1 MANPHLQHLFDS
13 TKHSLAGLASAW
25 RSECAFR
32 HEVFVFAVLVLVLWF
47 TNTPLSKCLL
57 VLGAWLFVML
67 IELLNSAL
75 EEAFDLV
82 TKEYNPHVKRGKDMA
97 SAAIFIA
104 LIINIF
110 VWIDVFFLNS

>member
-1 MANPHLQHLFDS
+1 MTNPHLKHLFDS

-25 RSECAFR
+25 QSEYAFR
-32 HEVFVFAVLVLVLWF
+32 HEVFVFGVLILVLWF
-47 TNTPLSKCLL
+47 TNTSLSTCLL

-67 IELLNSAL
+67 VELLNSAI

-82 TKEYNPHVKRGKDMA
+82 TKERNPHVKRGKDMA

-104 LIINIF
+104 MIINVF
-110 VWIDVFFLNS
+110 VWIDVFFLTS